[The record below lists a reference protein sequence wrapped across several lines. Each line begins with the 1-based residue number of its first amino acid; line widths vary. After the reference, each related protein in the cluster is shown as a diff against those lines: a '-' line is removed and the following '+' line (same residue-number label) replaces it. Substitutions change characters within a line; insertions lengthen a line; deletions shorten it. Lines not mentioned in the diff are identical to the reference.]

1 MVGDIQASC
10 KELDM
15 LELYSLLSY
24 KSEVGIQA
32 EAEMRPTAE
41 VPTDE
46 VPTDEAQ
53 VQEEEAGAFAET
65 LPVSVPHL
73 PGVAGGPSAAEI
85 LQWLLACIVARETFA
100 PVVLQHQLAAST
112 FAEERM
118 SLQNPCMLQWHLSE
132 FNHTSTDTKVA
143 TKLPEVQGP
152 KRKFTFSGLDVKDL
166 ECHRYKV
173 RKPGTVTYE
182 CGYCSVRKTSSSAG
196 RDGYVRIRCECGG
209 KHRDSTTRLHAK
221 WDIVETSKQKK
232 QNLGTL

>member
-1 MVGDIQASC
+1 
-10 KELDM
+10 M

-41 VPTDE
+41 VPTDEVPTDEAQVQEEAGAFAEAE

-196 RDGYVRIRCECGG
+196 RVIPRHNNWNHLI
-209 KHRDSTTRLHAK
+209 LVLA
-221 WDIVETSKQKK
+221 
-232 QNLGTL
+232 TLLANS

>member
-1 MVGDIQASC
+1 
-10 KELDM
+10 
-15 LELYSLLSY
+15 
-24 KSEVGIQA
+24 
-32 EAEMRPTAE
+32 MRPTAE
-41 VPTDE
+41 VPTDEVPTDEAQVQEEAGAFAEAE

-100 PVVLQHQLAAST
+100 PVVLQHQLASST

-173 RKPGTVTYE
+173 LCRFNDVLFFLSLE
-182 CGYCSVRKTSSSAG
+182 ILSF
-196 RDGYVRIRCECGG
+196 
-209 KHRDSTTRLHAK
+209 H
-221 WDIVETSKQKK
+221 
-232 QNLGTL
+232 